1 MADTAKSA
9 KEASVPQLDFDIIV
23 VGGGLVGASAAVE
36 LSTHG
41 FRVALVDRE
50 SLQFNQDHN
59 LANDWD
65 NRIYAISPGNAA
77 WLDGLDVWGG
87 LDQARLCPIE
97 RMEIFGDVH
106 AAPLVFDA
114 YEVNALNLGVILENR
129 LLLQVLWR
137 KLEALGVHVETSS
150 QVESLVVREENASIS
165 LKNGGVLNA
174 RLIIGADGGN
184 SWVRRQSG
192 VSIKI
197 HDYQQMGLVANF
209 GTELPHGNIARQ
221 WFTENG
227 VLAWLPLPGNRIS
240 IVWST
245 DNAAELMELNPDEL
259 ADKVSVAGAHALGI
273 LQIISET
280 AAFKLVKQTANQLI
294 SPRIVLVGD
303 AAHQIHPL
311 AGQGVN
317 LGFRDVIVLSEVLK
331 KASKYE
337 DIGDAHVLRRY
348 ERARQADILA
358 LGTVTHGLHWL
369 FESQSPIIKRVRNF
383 GLGLTSQQR
392 ELKSYLIRQ
401 AIA

>member
-1 MADTAKSA
+1 MVDNAKTAK
-9 KEASVPQLDFDIIV
+9 EGSVPQLDFDIIV

-36 LSTHG
+36 LSTQG
-41 FRVALVDRE
+41 FRVALVDKV
-50 SLQFNQDHN
+50 SPQFDHAHN
-59 LANDWD
+59 SEDDWD
-65 NRIYAISPGNAA
+65 NRIYAVSPGNAA
-77 WLDGLDVWGG
+77 WLETLGIWGG
-87 LDQARLCPIE
+87 LDPARLCPIE
-97 RMEIFGDVH
+97 RMEVFGDAH
-106 AAPLVFDA
+106 AEPLVFDA
-114 YEVNALNLGVILENR
+114 YEVNSLNLGVILENR
-129 LLLQVLWR
+129 ELLRALWS
-137 KLEALGVHVETSS
+137 KLAALNVHLETSA
-150 QVESLVVREENASIS
+150 QVESLAVREERAFIS
-165 LKNGGVLNA
+165 LKNGDVLNA

-184 SWVRRQSG
+184 SWVRKQSG
-192 VSIKI
+192 VSVKM
-197 HDYQQMGLVANF
+197 HDYQQMGVVANF
-209 GTELPHGNIARQ
+209 ETALPHGNIARQ

-245 DNAAELMELNPDEL
+245 DNAAELMELSPDEL
-259 ADKVSVAGAHALGI
+259 ANKVSGAGAHALGI